1 MPGAGP
7 GLISAVAEVKLLGR
21 SLRSLRSSL
30 PQSAQFTMLHCSES
44 GNQQPGSNRHCNHF
58 IASRITMHDI
68 PGERLP
74 MTRAN
79 HLIMLAVLA
88 FAPDGHAQVHSARLS
103 ADGSCPAPR
112 TQQPPN
118 TAAPAPATIAEPL
131 ESEAKPACS
140 TCDDGYHM
148 PAQWH
153 RFLPGMFR

>member
-1 MPGAGP
+1 M
-7 GLISAVAEVKLLGR
+7 VLLFCLMIRVPPR
-21 SLRSLRSSL
+21 STRTDTLFPYTTLFRS
-30 PQSAQFTMLHCSES
+30 
-44 GNQQPGSNRHCNHF
+44 
-58 IASRITMHDI
+58 
-68 PGERLP
+68 
-74 MTRAN
+74 
-79 HLIMLAVLA
+79 AVLA